1 MKSLVSL
8 VLASLVV
15 IAPPRS
21 QSSAEGLPDPDAFM
35 RKVRDAARL
44 DYEIQKEYTYLEE
57 RRDLRLSRLGKVT
70 VGPLR
75 TFQVYPSPVPGR
87 TYKRLIAVDGKP
99 LDPAE
104 LARRDA
110 ERAKSLREEEEKRRN
125 ESAAERAERLEELA
139 EERREREAVL
149 DDALSVFDVTFSRRE
164 IVDGQALLIGR
175 AVPRPDA
182 HVSTREGRWM
192 KRFVGEVWISE
203 SDQQIARLDMRA
215 IDDVSIGWGIVGR
228 VHGGS
233 RFVFAR
239 RKVGDAWLP
248 SEVTFQATGR
258 TLLFRTFEV
267 NTTTTFSNY
276 RRLTNSQGPTAN
288 GQSR

>member
-15 IAPPRS
+15 VAAPRS
-21 QSSAEGLPDPDAFM
+21 QSSAEGLPDPETFLK
-35 RKVRDAARL
+35 KVRDAARL
-44 DYEIQKEYTYLEE
+44 DYEIQKEYTYLEQ

-75 TFQVYPSPVPGR
+75 TFEVYPSPVPGR

-99 LDPAE
+99 LDAAE

-110 ERAKSLREEEEKRRN
+110 ERAESLREEEEKRRN
-125 ESAAERAERLEELA
+125 ESAAERAERLQELA
-139 EERREREAVL
+139 QERRERDAVL

-164 IVDGQALLIGR
+164 IVDGQTLLIGR
-175 AVPRPDA
+175 AVPRPGA
-182 HVSTREGRWM
+182 HVTTREGRWM
-192 KRFVGEVWISE
+192 QRFVGDVWISE
-203 SDQQIARLDMRA
+203 SDHQIARLDMRA
-215 IDDVSIGWGIVGR
+215 TDDVSIGWGIVGR
-228 VHGGS
+228 VHEGS

-239 RKVGDAWLP
+239 RKIGEAWLP
-248 SEVTFQATGR
+248 SEVTFRATGR
-258 TLLFRTFEV
+258 TLLFRKFEV

-276 RRLTNSQGPTAN
+276 RRLANAERPTAN
-288 GQSR
+288 GQDR